1 MAERGPAP
9 PSPAGGSRPGLGV
22 RGGAAGAAIVCENLG
37 AFEKTL
43 PLPPTPIVGVK
54 MESNLSRLPPVGV

>member
-1 MAERGPAP
+1 MGVGWRSGARRPSAPRVGP
-9 PSPAGGSRPGLGV
+9 GGG
-22 RGGAAGAAIVCENLG
+22 AGAAIVCENLG

-54 MESNLSRLPPVGV
+54 MESNLSRLPPGGV